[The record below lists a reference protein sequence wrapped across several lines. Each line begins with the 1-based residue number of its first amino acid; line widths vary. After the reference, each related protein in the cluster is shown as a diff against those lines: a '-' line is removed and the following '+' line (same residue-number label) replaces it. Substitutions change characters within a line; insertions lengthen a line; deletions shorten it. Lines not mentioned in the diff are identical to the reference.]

1 MNYAELAIIALLM
14 LSIAVQVLLARSI
27 AGIMRQGV
35 SHLDESLAA
44 ALQETVS
51 NLPAIAGEAFQEPPN
66 PIQALLAQYLGERL
80 KPPTLQVKEITRDDG
95 GKFA

>member
-1 MNYAELAIIALLM
+1 MNYAELVIIALLV
-14 LSIAVQVLLARSI
+14 LSIGIQVLLARSL
-27 AGIMRQGV
+27 AGIFRQGV
-35 SHLDESLAA
+35 GHLDESLAA
-44 ALQETVS
+44 AIQETVS

-80 KPPTLQVKEITRDDG
+80 KPPAIQVKEITRDEG